1 MTEKNLYDIVQD
13 TMRERNFLYRDE
25 LHKRFGKTNPFG
37 MMSVS
42 EDERLFVYENAEE
55 EDIEYARQTYG
66 DDALRQFSVEMEQL
80 KARRKK

>member
-37 MMSVS
+37 MKPLKDDEVAWIYDNMS
-42 EDERLFVYENAEE
+42 E
-55 EDIEYARQTYG
+55 EDMQYAIEKYG
-66 DDALRQFSVEMEQL
+66 DVEVNSWIQEMETR
-80 KARRKK
+80 KMRR